1 MALLGK
7 WIWHLETEKGGF
19 WKEILDSKYGGWR
32 ILQDQ
37 RSNAKDS
44 NLKGVGGGG
53 WRNGIEPL
61 RCCEW
66 RVGNGKDIL
75 FWKDVWVGN
84 EDLKS
89 KFPRL
94 YSLCGNKEGNLE
106 SCGEWVN
113 DSWEWKLVWRIGLFD
128 WENSQEAQLLQEVHE
143 KAPVLSIEDSWV
155 WKVGKDSG
163 FSVKSA
169 YAKLRGPYEGD
180 SLFVSLWKSYVLPSA
195 QFTAWR
201 VLFNSVATKVNLERR
216 GVSVD
221 SNLCSF
227 CRMEVES
234 TNHLFFEC
242 RIVGLVWKQCFT
254 WLEIMSVDHVDLISH
269 FLQ

>member
-1 MALLGK
+1 
-7 WIWHLETEKGGF
+7 
-19 WKEILDSKYGGWR
+19 
-32 ILQDQ
+32 
-37 RSNAKDS
+37 
-44 NLKGVGGGG
+44 
-53 WRNGIEPL
+53 
-61 RCCEW
+61 
-66 RVGNGKDIL
+66 
-75 FWKDVWVGN
+75 VGN

-106 SCGEWVN
+106 SCKECVN
-113 DSWEWKLVWRIGLFD
+113 NSWEWKLVWRRGLFD
-128 WENSQEAQLLQEVHE
+128 WENSQEAQLLQEVLGN
-143 KAPVLSIEDSWV
+143 APVLSIEDSRV
-155 WKVGKDSG
+155 WKVGKDSE

-180 SLFVSLWKSYVLPSA
+180 NMFVSLWKSYALPSA

-227 CRMEVES
+227 CRMEVKS
-234 TNHLFFEC
+234 TTHLFF
-242 RIVGLVWKQCFT
+242 
-254 WLEIMSVDHVDLISH
+254 
-269 FLQ
+269 